1 MSLIEKIITLC
12 KFFDFDFLRSYMS
25 VKYQYIGRIFSK
37 TIVIWIENIKIRSL
51 EKVFRSVKK
60 YKEVQ
65 NKQY

>member
-37 TIVIWIENIKIRSL
+37 TIVI
-51 EKVFRSVKK
+51 
-60 YKEVQ
+60 
-65 NKQY
+65 